1 MRLLLAI
8 TFYII
13 SKCDACAST
22 GLSRDSEI
30 ITDPTFMFTVSPP
43 VRWTY
48 FPQVLTTGSVQVTN
62 FFPGQSMTSADAL
75 QAAQNEVMAA
85 YLEALSQ
92 QPGIT
97 TLGITATVSYSPDE
111 ISNCYTGQMIPA
123 GTKIGYLAG
132 GAITQVAIVTGT
144 GATAT
149 SCPLSQTMMV
159 ANIGPYQE
167 YTKMVTVSTRGGTT
181 MSRYN
186 WNRVTSQFQS
196 ILNFRYQALFR
207 TPITIGNN

>member
-1 MRLLLAI
+1 
-8 TFYII
+8 
-13 SKCDACAST
+13 
-22 GLSRDSEI
+22 
-30 ITDPTFMFTVSPP
+30 
-43 VRWTY
+43 
-48 FPQVLTTGSVQVTN
+48 
-62 FFPGQSMTSADAL
+62 
-75 QAAQNEVMAA
+75 
-85 YLEALSQ
+85 
-92 QPGIT
+92 
-97 TLGITATVSYSPDE
+97 
-111 ISNCYTGQMIPA
+111 MIPA

-132 GAITQVAIVTGT
+132 GAITQVAIVTGST

-149 SCPLSQTMMV
+149 TCPLSQTMMV

-181 MSRYN
+181 MTRYN